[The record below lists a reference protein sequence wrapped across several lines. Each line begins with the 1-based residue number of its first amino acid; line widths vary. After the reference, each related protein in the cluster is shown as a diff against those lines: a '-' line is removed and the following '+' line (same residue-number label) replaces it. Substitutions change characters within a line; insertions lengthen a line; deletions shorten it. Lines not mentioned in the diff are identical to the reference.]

1 MFGGFCRYNGVMP
14 AGEQNLEPEVEYALL
29 SGPEKAALILSLLG
43 TEATQSIFQKMRDND
58 VKKMINYMANVKKAP
73 IWMTKR
79 VLEEFYHAL
88 NEDSSLLFSDNRGKD
103 FIINALGEDR
113 AKQLLGQIVD
123 VGGQNTLESLELVDS
138 RTLSNFLINEHPQTI
153 ALIVAHL
160 AADRMVDVLRR
171 LPEGL
176 QAEVVLRVANLDFVS
191 PELIAQLDDVL
202 KTELS
207 TLGSIDTHQLGGVE
221 PIADMLNL
229 MDKNNEKNIM
239 SRVEEKDPELAE
251 EIRKLMF
258 VFEDIVYVDDNGI
271 QSLLK
276 EVDNQQL
283 VIALKTASDEIKTK
297 LFSNMS
303 NRAATML
310 NEDLDALGPTK
321 LSDVEKAQAAIVL
334 KIKDLES
341 QGKAFISRGG
351 SDSDS
356 LV

>member
-1 MFGGFCRYNGVMP
+1 MAEGSLDP
-14 AGEQNLEPEVEYALL
+14 DVEYALL
-29 SGPEKAALILSLLG
+29 TGIEKAALLLSLLG
-43 TEATQSIFQKMRDND
+43 SHSTQLIFENLKDND
-58 VKKMINYMANVKKAP
+58 VKKMINAMANVQKAP

-79 VLEEFYHAL
+79 VLEDFYSQI
-88 NEDSSLLFSDNRGKD
+88 NEDADLLFSENRGRD
-103 FIINALGEDR
+103 FIIDALGEGR

-123 VGGQNTLESLELVDS
+123 VGAANTLESLELVDS

-153 ALIVAHL
+153 ALVIAHL
-160 AADRMVDVLRR
+160 NSERMVDVLRR

-176 QAEVVLRVANLDFVS
+176 QAEVVLRIANLDFVS
-191 PELIAQLDDVL
+191 PELIAHLDDVL

-207 TLGSIDTHQLGGVE
+207 TLGSIDTNQLGGVE

-229 MDKNNEKNIM
+229 MDKNSEKNIM
-239 SRVEEKDPELAE
+239 SRVDEKDPELAE

-258 VFEDIVYVDDNGI
+258 VFEDIIHVDDQGI
-271 QSLLK
+271 QNLLK
-276 EVDNQQL
+276 EVDNTQL
-283 VIALKTASDEIKTK
+283 VIALKTAPEDIKIK

-303 NRAATML
+303 NRAAQML

-321 LSDVEKAQAAIVL
+321 LSDVEKAQNSIVQKL
-334 KIKDLES
+334 KDLES

-351 SDSDS
+351 EGGDA